1 MVDQGVNVFCMGGF
15 SPKVKE
21 QKAPEGVA
29 VIPKT

>member
-1 MVDQGVNVFCMGGF
+1 MCFAWGV

-21 QKAPEGVA
+21 QKAPEGEA